1 MVFVPGSGLIGNLL
15 VVMCMLVLLVLMG
28 RNLWRTARRPDP
40 GRPDPGGQD
49 PGRHER
55 NDREDGDEPR

>member
-40 GRPDPGGQD
+40 GR
-49 PGRHER
+49 HER